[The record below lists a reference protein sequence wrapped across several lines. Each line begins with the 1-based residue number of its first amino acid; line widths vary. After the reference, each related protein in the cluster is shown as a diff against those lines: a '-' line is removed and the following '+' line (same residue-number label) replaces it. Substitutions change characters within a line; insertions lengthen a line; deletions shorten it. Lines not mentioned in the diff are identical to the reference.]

1 MASRLSASPQIGSSN
16 WRPVRLDT
24 LVRLRWLAIVG
35 QFSGVMVVGYVLNYD
50 IPTLASLF
58 VISVSAVLNLV
69 LHWRYGS
76 IYRLSNAFAG
86 GLVGFDIVQ
95 LTSLL
100 WLTGGLQNPFSLLLL
115 APISVAATTLNQ
127 RATMLLAGLT
137 AVVITILALWHLPL
151 PWDGEAS
158 VEFNPLYIFG
168 LWAALLSGVGFI
180 SSYTNRVALEAR
192 QLAAALSATE
202 LALSRQQQLQALD
215 GLAAAAAH
223 ELGTPLGTIALA
235 AKDMSADLA
244 ETPLAEDAELIV
256 EQVGRC
262 RAILGKLRSLAA
274 EGGDPFA
281 TVPLTE
287 LLSEVTRPYE
297 QMGKT
302 VLFDVEPH
310 AGNEPVVPRAVG
322 LLYGL
327 GNLVENAV
335 QFSDESVSI
344 VARWDETHVELSIRD
359 DGPGFALELISRLGE
374 PYLTSRP
381 HEQPRENPGARGG
394 LGLGV
399 FIAKT
404 LLERSGA
411 RLTFLNTDPR
421 GHACVRI
428 LWPRGAL
435 VHWHG

>member
-1 MASRLSASPQIGSSN
+1 MASRVSVSPQIGSAN
-16 WRPVRLDT
+16 WRPMRLDT

-35 QFSGVMVVGYVLNYD
+35 QFSAVMVVAYVLDYEL
-50 IPTLASLF
+50 PLWQSLAT
-58 VISVSAVLNLV
+58 IGTSATLNLG

-76 IYRLSNAFAG
+76 IYRLTNGFAA
-86 GLVGFDIVQ
+86 GLLSFDVVQ
-95 LTSLL
+95 LTTLL
-100 WLTGGLQNPFSLLLL
+100 WFTGGLHNPFSLLLL
-115 APISVAATTLNQ
+115 APISVAATTLDQ

-137 AVVITILALWHLPL
+137 ASLITLLALWHHPL
-151 PWDGEAS
+151 PWGDN
-158 VEFNPLYIFG
+158 VPIDFNPLYVFG

-180 SSYTNRVALEAR
+180 ASYTNRVALEAR

-202 LALSRQQQLQALD
+202 LALSRQQQLRALD

-244 ETPLAEDAELIV
+244 ESPLAEDADLIV

-274 EGGDPFA
+274 DGGDPFA
-281 TVPLTE
+281 SVPLTE

-297 QMGKT
+297 QLGKT
-302 VLFDVEPH
+302 ILFDVEPH

-335 QFSDESVSI
+335 QFSDQSVSL
-344 VARWDETHVELSIRD
+344 VARWDETHVELSIKD
-359 DGPGFALELISRLGE
+359 DGPGFALDLISRLGE

-381 HEQPRENPGARGG
+381 HEHNAADPAARGG

-411 RLTFLNTDPR
+411 ALTFTNTDPK
-421 GHACVRI
+421 GHACVHI
-428 LWPRGAL
+428 SWPRSAL
-435 VHWHG
+435 TAWSG